1 MVPEVRLDAANNE
14 ILRGNAEIQRL
25 QRSIQNMVSTE
36 VVRRAEDKAA
46 VLTTELAHL
55 RSALDGMVPS
65 SRHIALQ
72 KELQRTA
79 AERQRLFALLDSMV
93 PREQF
98 LACKARADQVG
109 TYSMSVWYCD

>member
-25 QRSIQNMVSTE
+25 QRSIQNMVSIE

-46 VLTTELAHL
+46 VRAMELAHL

-72 KELQRTA
+72 EELQRTA
-79 AERQRLFALLDSMV
+79 SERQRLVALVDSMV
-93 PREQF
+93 PREQL
-98 LACKARADQVG
+98 LACQARADQVG